1 MIVKDV
7 YIGKWNEERIIKW
20 LAVGMVLAM
29 VGLMASQ
36 GIVECQ
42 VVYYITPSEIMSAAA
57 MGGTATI
64 VAAGITTSGL
74 TGLALAGAIVGGVA
88 GMIVSGL

>member
-1 MIVKDV
+1 MDV
-7 YIGKWNEERIIKW
+7 YVRKWNEERVIKW

-36 GIVECQ
+36 GIVEGQ
-42 VVYYITPSEIMSAAA
+42 LVYHFTHSETMGAAA

-64 VAAGITTSGL
+64 VAAGIATSGL
-74 TGLALAGAIVGGVA
+74 TGVALAGVIVGGVVGMMVA
-88 GMIVSGL
+88 GL

>member
-1 MIVKDV
+1 MDV
-7 YIGKWNEERIIKW
+7 YVRKWNEERIIKW

-36 GIVECQ
+36 GIVEGQ
-42 VVYYITPSEIMSAAA
+42 VVYYITHSEIMGAAA

-74 TGLALAGAIVGGVA
+74 TGLALVGAIVGGVA
-88 GMIVSGL
+88 GMMVAGL